1 MATEIEAT
9 PPLSPRMAA
18 AALQLSV
25 LANTAVSFS
34 CVSIDTAN
42 ESKALPSP
50 SPAPKADADTERAP
64 MLTEDAV
71 QNIQPVAS
79 SVPTSFNTMP
89 SAGNDAGMQLQLEV
103 VTKGQLSSA
112 IPPISSGPITHGSL
126 PANLSAVANAEHYG
140 QREAQRPSP
149 VVLLQRP
156 PFREKKQRLR
166 WTSNMKRAA
175 IVAIEKLGGPVTA
188 TPKKILQ
195 VAGLHHVTVLQV
207 SAVRDLQ
214 CQ

>member
-34 CVSIDTAN
+34 CVSIDTVN
-42 ESKALPSP
+42 KAKPLPS
-50 SPAPKADADTERAP
+50 SPPASVQDVEVTERPAMP
-64 MLTEDAV
+64 TENAV
-71 QNIQPVAS
+71 PSTQPLAARVPIAS
-79 SVPTSFNTMP
+79 DTMH
-89 SAGNDAGMQLQLEV
+89 SNGNGVGMQVQV
-103 VTKGQLSSA
+103 STNGQLSTA
-112 IPPISSGPITHGSL
+112 VPATLAVPLTHVPLAASI
-126 PANLSAVANAEHYG
+126 SAVANAEQFG
-140 QREAQRPSP
+140 QREAERPSP
-149 VVLLQRP
+149 AVLLQCP

-207 SAVRDLQ
+207 STVRDLQ